1 MQTLF
6 DDLLSAD
13 NATRKQAETT
23 FERQYNENSLETI
36 QSLVQGLNGQRQESA
51 VLCCVLLK
59 KYYLDSRATHQ
70 LAPAQLS
77 ELCAAVQASIQA
89 NIEA

>member
-23 FERQYNENSLETI
+23 FERHYNEKTLETA
-36 QSLVQGLNGQRQESA
+36 QSLVQGLNMAR
-51 VLCCVLLK
+51 
-59 KYYLDSRATHQ
+59 
-70 LAPAQLS
+70 
-77 ELCAAVQASIQA
+77 
-89 NIEA
+89 